1 MTKNNWIYYLIPVII
16 LLFIPVLIFGEALLG
31 DPIAEEIEKMAQTT
45 STQNGLPAPVK
56 ISNSG
61 ARSATPLVVVDS
73 GGSAHVI
80 WAEGTGGRRHIF
92 YNTNRGGTWGNPV
105 NTSSDIKI
113 GGSGPW
119 PDFAIDTAGRLHYV
133 LTAVS
138 SFPNYEVFY
147 KQNTDNT
154 WQSSQNI
161 SNTAEPDSGGSACPT
176 IATSPTNNNCYA
188 VWYDDIYTPDRW
200 HLYFTYK
207 SGGGWSSARALSVDN
222 GTYTPEIDVDGSGRA
237 HLIWI
242 KRRRSSSVV
251 WYSSNSTPTNL
262 NSWTSATSISGESNE
277 DWCEPDIAVDNRGN
291 VHIAWIQNKGG
302 NREIYVRSRINGT
315 WGDRRNVSNTS
326 STSYLPRIAVDRN
339 SGDVYV
345 VWQERTGGKWQIY
358 FAYSQEGNWSATSAI
373 TKNSSESVEPDIYV
387 DQSGEIH
394 IVYSDNSSG
403 GYNIWYVST
412 RELGEIISVLYPPLN
427 VHINTSLD
435 GSPDKKKNIVTWKKN
450 SSNDNEKV
458 NSYKIYR
465 KQVSQGVNAYKL
477 YKKVSKSTFRLEDR
491 SLSVNYKYS
500 YVVTTLDKEGEESD
514 HSNEVAEPL
523 VYPPVSLSTKS
534 ELDDTK
540 TKKVNIITWKRNPR
554 NDSTIK
560 NYKIYRKQEGGA
572 AFKEIKTV
580 SGSTQVYHDNN
591 LPTGK
596 KYAYRLSAV
605 DKYDR
610 ECEPSFSTYEDYV
623 FPPFNIN
630 LQTIQNEG
638 MFFKEKINRMKWK
651 RNPLNDPV
659 NVAKY
664 AIYRKKAGE
673 NNTSYVRVFEDLE
686 NAFEFWDRNLPFDE
700 KFSYALTSVCENGE
714 ESTLSSSRVEK

>member
-1 MTKNNWIYYLIPVII
+1 MTKKNRTDNLIPVIV
-16 LLFIPVLIFGEALLG
+16 LFFIPVLIFAGALIG
-31 DPIAEEIEKMAQTT
+31 DPIAEESETMAHTT
-45 STQNGLPAPVK
+45 NAQNGLPTPIK
-56 ISNSG
+56 ISSSG
-61 ARSATPLVVVDS
+61 APSATPLVVVDS

-147 KQNTDNT
+147 KQNANNQ
-154 WQSSQNI
+154 WQQSQNI

-207 SGGGWSSARALSVDN
+207 SGGSWSSARALSVDN
-222 GTYTPEIDVDGSGRA
+222 GTYTPEIDVDGNGRA

-251 WYSSNSTPTNL
+251 WYSSNSNPMDI
-262 NSWTSATSISGESNE
+262 NSWTSAISISGDSNE
-277 DWCEPDIAVDNRGN
+277 DWCEPDIAVDNSGN
-291 VHIAWIQNKGG
+291 VHITWIQNKGG

-326 STSYLPRIAVDRN
+326 TRSYFPRIAVDRN
-339 SGDVYV
+339 SGNIYV

-358 FAYSQEGNWSATSAI
+358 FAYSQDGKWSATSAI
-373 TKNSSESVEPDIYV
+373 TKNSSESVTPDVYV
-387 DQSGEIH
+387 DQSGEVH

-412 RELGEIISVLYPPLN
+412 KELGEVINVLYPPLN
-427 VHINTSLD
+427 VHISTALD
-435 GSPDKKKNIVTWKKN
+435 GSPDKKKNIVKWKKN
-450 SSNDNEKV
+450 PSNDNEAVK
-458 NSYKIYR
+458 SYKIYR
-465 KQVSQGVNAYKL
+465 KQATQGVSAYKL
-477 YKKVSKSTFRLEDR
+477 YKTVGNNTFRIEDR
-491 SLSVNYKYS
+491 ALSVNYKYS
-500 YVVTTLDKEGEESD
+500 YVVTTLNNEGEESD
-514 HSNEVAEPL
+514 HSNEVSEPL
-523 VYPPVSLSTKS
+523 VYPPVSLSTGS
-534 ELDDTK
+534 MLNDTK
-540 TKKVNIITWKRNPR
+540 TKKINIITWKRNPR
-554 NDSTIK
+554 NDSTVK
-560 NYKIYRKQEGGA
+560 NYKIYRKEEGDA
-572 AFKEIKTV
+572 AYKEIKAV
-580 SGSTQVYHDNN
+580 SGSAYTYQDNN

-596 KYAYRLSAV
+596 KYVYRLSAV
-605 DKYDR
+605 DKNNR
-610 ECEPSFSTYEDYV
+610 ECEPSYSTHEDYV
-623 FPPFNIN
+623 FPPIN
-630 LQTIQNEG
+630 MNLKTIKNEG
-638 MFFKEKINRMKWK
+638 MYFEEKINRMKWT

-664 AIYRKKAGE
+664 VIYRKTAEE
-673 NNTSYVRVFEDLE
+673 NKTSYVRIFEDLE
-686 NAFEFWDRNLPFDE
+686 KAFEFWDRNLPFDE
-700 KFSYALTSVCENGE
+700 TYSYVLTSVCANGA
-714 ESTLSSSRVEK
+714 ESKFSNSRVEK